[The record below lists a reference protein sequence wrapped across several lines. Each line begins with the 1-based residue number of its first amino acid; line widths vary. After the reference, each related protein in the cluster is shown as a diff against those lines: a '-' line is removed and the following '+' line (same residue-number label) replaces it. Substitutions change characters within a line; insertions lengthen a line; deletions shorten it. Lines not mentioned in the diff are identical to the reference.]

1 MTLALFQSKCLDQ
14 RQYHILSIINSSTC
28 RLNEKQERYQ
38 AMFKKYKLSDI
49 PEEDQFTESDQ
60 KRLEQ
65 EAAKAQ
71 MGSTFFCIKSSTS
84 S

>member
-1 MTLALFQSKCLDQ
+1 VHRDISVFLYSDAISQNDLLTIPFL
-14 RQYHILSIINSSTC
+14 
-28 RLNEKQERYQ
+28 RLQEKQDTYQ

-49 PEEDQFTESDQ
+49 PESDHFTEKDQ

-71 MGSTFFCIKSSTS
+71 MGSTFFCIKTIQE
-84 S
+84 

>member
-1 MTLALFQSKCLDQ
+1 MLD
-14 RQYHILSIINSSTC
+14 
-28 RLNEKQERYQ
+28 KQERYQ

-49 PEEDQFTESDQ
+49 PEADQFNESDQ

-71 MGSTFFCIKSSTS
+71 MGSTFFCIKSTTT
-84 S
+84 